1 MRLRNILIIKSVKF
15 MDYREQIKSPKW
27 QKRRLEI
34 LQRDDFTCQICGNKD
49 KTLHVHHATY
59 IPDRSIWEYPD
70 EMLITLCEDCHEI
83 EHKLGLAISDLIKQL
98 NEDGITATELSCM
111 IMKIHDKIT
120 TDDPY
125 LIRSIIGNR
134 GINGCFDNLSKRRE
148 VIMNGRTTDKTGD

>member
-1 MRLRNILIIKSVKF
+1 

-49 KTLHVHHATY
+49 KTLHVHHTTY
-59 IPDRSIWEYPD
+59 IPGRSIWEYPD
-70 EMLITLCEDCHEI
+70 EMLVTLCEDCHEI
-83 EHKLGLAISDLIKQL
+83 EHKFGMAIPDLIKQL

-111 IMKIHDKIT
+111 IMKIHDNI